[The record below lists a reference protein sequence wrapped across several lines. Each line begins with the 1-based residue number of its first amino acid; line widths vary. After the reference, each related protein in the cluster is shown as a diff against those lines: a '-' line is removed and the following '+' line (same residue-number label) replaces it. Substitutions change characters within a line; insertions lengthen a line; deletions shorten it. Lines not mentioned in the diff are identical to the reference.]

1 MTNDELV
8 LLFRTIAPE
17 FSAITDSQ
25 VLANID
31 LYKDF
36 VSERVFGKL
45 YYKALCYFTA
55 HMMTMQ
61 NIIADEGADS
71 TYLTGGNITSE
82 KEGDLQR
89 SYANVSSNSSVDDL
103 LNKTFYGKMFLQL
116 RSMCRIPAM
125 TRFAL
130 CQ

>member
-8 LLFRTIAPE
+8 ALFRTIAPE
-17 FSAITDSQ
+17 FETISSEQII
-25 VLANID
+25 ANID

-36 VSERVFGKL
+36 ISERVFGKL

-61 NIIADEGADS
+61 NIITDEGADS

-89 SYANVSSNSSVDDL
+89 SYANVSSSNTVDDL

-116 RSMCRIPAM
+116 RSMYRIPAM